1 MKRLSVFA
9 SGSGTNFEAIAS
21 ACRDGVLDAEVA
33 LLVCDRPEA
42 MVMERA
48 GRFGVPS
55 FAFRPKSYPSKAD
68 YEKEIVARLDR
79 AGIDLVCLAG
89 YMRIVG
95 PELLSAYGGR
105 IINIHPALL
114 PSFKGAHAIRDEF
127 EYGVKVFGVTNH
139 YVDETLD
146 GGRII
151 AQRAFEYYGDDID
164 EVEART
170 HETEH
175 ELYVETIDRLL
186 RTIDQTKQHDSI

>member
-1 MKRLSVFA
+1 MKRLAVFA

-21 ACRDGVLDAEVA
+21 ACRDGVIDAQVA
-33 LLVCDRPEA
+33 VLVCDHPEA
-42 MVMERA
+42 GVIERA
-48 GRFGVPS
+48 QRFGTPV
-55 FAFRPKSYPSKAD
+55 FAFRPKDYGSKAE
-68 YEKEIVARLDR
+68 YEREIVARLDSL
-79 AGIDLVCLAG
+79 GIDLVCLAG

-95 PELLSAYGGR
+95 PVLLEGYAGR

-127 EYGVKVFGVTNH
+127 EYGVKVFGVTIH

-151 AQRAFEYYGDDID
+151 AQRGFEYYGNDIG

-170 HETEH
+170 HEIEH
-175 ELYVETIDRLL
+175 ELYVETIDKL
-186 RTIDQTKQHDSI
+186 IKNN

>member
-1 MKRLSVFA
+1 MKRLAVFA
-9 SGSGTNFEAIAS
+9 SGSGTNFEAIAV
-21 ACRDGVLDAEVA
+21 ACRDGVLDAEVS
-33 LLVCDRPEA
+33 LLVCDHPQA
-42 MVMERA
+42 KVMDRA
-48 GRFGVPS
+48 ARFGVKT
-55 FAFRPKSYPSKAD
+55 FAFTPGRYACKAD
-68 YEKEIVARLDR
+68 YEKEIVELLDSMS
-79 AGIDLVCLAG
+79 IDLVCLAG

-95 PELLSAYGGR
+95 PVLLGSYAGR

-127 EYGVKVFGVTNH
+127 EYGVKVFGVTIH

-170 HETEH
+170 HEIEH
-175 ELYVETIDRLL
+175 GLYVETIGRLL
-186 RTIDQTKQHDSI
+186 SAK

>member
-1 MKRLSVFA
+1 MKRRLAVFA

-21 ACRDGVLDAEVA
+21 ACRDGVLDAEVV
-33 LLVCDRPEA
+33 LMVCDNPEA
-42 MVMERA
+42 RVMERA
-48 GRFGVPS
+48 AKFGVPAFS
-55 FAFRPKSYPSKAD
+55 FRAKSYRSKAE
-68 YEKEIVARLDR
+68 YERVIVERLDQ
-79 AGIDLVCLAG
+79 ASVELVCLAG

-127 EYGVKVFGVTNH
+127 EFGVKVFGVTIH

-146 GGRII
+146 GGKII
-151 AQRAFEYYGDDID
+151 SQRGFEYYGDDFD

-170 HETEH
+170 HEIEH
-175 ELYVETIDRLL
+175 ELYVETIGRLL
-186 RTIDQTKQHDSI
+186 GCSRTL